1 MQNED
6 ILSVVI
12 ITCNRRDEL
21 RKTIKS
27 CLQHAGMKCE
37 IIVVDNGSTDGT
49 REMLCDLTQGQDD
62 CVIRPYYS
70 NVNLGVAGGR
80 NKGFELT
87 QSDVVFFIDDDAV
100 IKEESKPLCEAY
112 NYLKNNNRIGALA
125 FEIYDTKQMHN
136 LVDVHA
142 KTDEKCMIAYI
153 GAAHMIKKCEIDG
166 DLYPSYLMYGAEE
179 RYAAIKI
186 MNKQKE
192 ICYYSDIKICHNPST
207 KTRMS
212 QQEIHRN
219 VKINQFV
226 VKRLLYPEP
235 WKFLAFLFFIPR
247 MCKLEKFNL
256 YNVWKNIVE
265 AERRYVENENAKTI
279 VSNSCIKLIHK
290 NFGLKSL
297 L

>member
-1 MQNED
+1 M
-6 ILSVVI
+6 LSVVI

-21 RKTIKS
+21 RKTIES
-27 CLQHAGMKCE
+27 CLQYVGMKCE

-49 REMLCDLTQGQDD
+49 REMLCDLTQKQGDY
-62 CVIRPYYS
+62 VIRPYYS
-70 NVNLGVAGGR
+70 DKNLGVAGGR
-80 NKGFELT
+80 NKGFELAN
-87 QSDVVFFIDDDAV
+87 SDIVFFIDDDAV
-100 IKEESKPLCEAY
+100 IKEESKPLCVAY
-112 NYLKNNNRIGALA
+112 NYLKNSNRIGALA

-142 KTDEKCMIAYI
+142 KNDEGDMIAYI
-153 GAAHMIKKCEIDG
+153 GAAHMIKKSEIDG
-166 DLYPSYLMYGAEE
+166 GLYPSHLVYGAEE
-179 RYAAIKI
+179 RYAAIRI

-192 ICYYSDIKICHNPST
+192 IRYLGDIKICHNPSA

-226 VKRLLYPEP
+226 VKKLLYPRLWE
-235 WKFLAFLFFIPR
+235 FLAFLFFIPR

-256 YNVWKNIVE
+256 YNVWKNISE
-265 AERRYVENENAKTI
+265 AEKRYAENEKAKAI
-279 VSNSCIKLIHK
+279 VSNNCIKLIYRK
-290 NFGLKSL
+290 FGLKSL

>member
-1 MQNED
+1 MQNEER
-6 ILSVVI
+6 LSIVI

-37 IIVVDNGSTDGT
+37 IIVVDNGSTDGP
-49 REMLCDLTQGQDD
+49 REMLCDLAQEQDD
-62 CVIRPYYS
+62 YIIRPYYS
-70 NVNLGVAGGR
+70 DENLGVAGGR

-112 NYLKNNNRIGALA
+112 NYLKDSNHIGALA

-142 KTDEKCMIAYI
+142 RNDEKCMIAYI
-153 GAAHMIKKCEIDG
+153 GAAHMIKRCGVDG
-166 DLYPSYLMYGAEE
+166 NLYPSHLMYGAEE

-192 ICYYSDIKICHNPST
+192 ICYFSDIKICHNPST

-226 VKRLLYPEP
+226 IKKLLYPEP
-235 WKFLAFLFFIPR
+235 WKFLAFLLFIPR

-256 YNVWKNIVE
+256 YNVWKNIRE
-265 AERRYVENENAKTI
+265 AEKRYIENEKAKTI
-279 VSNSCIKLIHK
+279 VSNSCIKLIYK